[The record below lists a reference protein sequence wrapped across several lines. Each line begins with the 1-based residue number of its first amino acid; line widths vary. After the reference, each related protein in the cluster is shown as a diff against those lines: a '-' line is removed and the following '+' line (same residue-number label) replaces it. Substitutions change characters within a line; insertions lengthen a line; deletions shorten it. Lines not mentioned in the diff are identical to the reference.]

1 MIPILTGQ
9 DGHKP
14 LNPIQQFLAYTKGK
28 VMGVWLRMDQDQLE
42 AIIVGLLQR
51 GAKEQRAAATYM
63 IALMDIALDKGGELT
78 VDMRKAKERVLPYK
92 VNLTNEDGYLKL
104 SMHLNQPEDK
114 SNVVPF
120 PAPTE
125 VDRGNEEG
133 KTE

>member
-104 SMHLNQPEDK
+104 SMHLNQPEEK

-125 VDRGNEEG
+125 VDRGHKQNE
-133 KTE
+133 TE